1 MSKAWEKKKKK
12 DFSLFSFLTRGIRKL
27 WRHWVLE
34 TEKQGKWG
42 NGENISVI
50 QRACKKS
57 A

>member
-1 MSKAWEKKKKK
+1 MGKKKKKK

-42 NGENISVI
+42 NGAKHFSYSKSLQKICLIS
-50 QRACKKS
+50 
-57 A
+57 

>member
-1 MSKAWEKKKKK
+1 MGKKKKK

-42 NGENISVI
+42 NGAKHFSYSKSLQKICLIS
-50 QRACKKS
+50 
-57 A
+57 